1 MHTFMNVRTCNRK
14 CVHAYVHNFRFYGEN
29 TENLE
34 RLLTMVSNDVIAV
47 SKGLLP
53 HNLFT
58 ETETVSGTYDE
69 AIHQRMVVSRQSSNA
84 VANCL
89 QCFEAIYNECAA
101 VHLIRHI
108 LPFSFNKI
116 VSNNASEDF

>member
-1 MHTFMNVRTCNRK
+1 MHTFM
-14 CVHAYVHNFRFYGEN
+14 YVLVIGNDVYMGMYIIFRFYGEN

-69 AIHQRMVVSRQSSNA
+69 AMHQRRLVSRKSFNV

-89 QCFEAIYNECAA
+89 QCFKQFTMCSCAP
-101 VHLIRHI
+101 H
-108 LPFSFNKI
+108 
-116 VSNNASEDF
+116 